1 MVSNTV
7 TIEGRSFA
15 LSRLDKVL
23 WPQDGYT
30 KGELINY
37 YVEVAPYILPHL
49 KGRPMVFT
57 RYPDGIEKQSFYQ
70 KNAPPSLPEWVN
82 TFTYYSS
89 DSKRDINFILVEESA
104 TLVWLA
110 NQACIEMHPWL
121 SRTASVDYPDFV
133 IFDLDPSPGNSFEQ
147 VRTIALLNRRVLNE
161 LGLRSYIKTSG
172 SQGLHVYVPVDNE
185 YSYEEIRDFG
195 HSVAEI
201 ICTMQPDIATIER
214 TVRKRGAKI
223 YVDYLQ
229 NVKGKT
235 LCSAYSVRPRDGAT
249 VSAPLNWDEVSNV
262 KPSDFTIK
270 TILPRLQK
278 LGELFAPVLTDRQS
292 LETAFSQL
300 GLKMGNGAS
309 GASGD
314 GS

>member
-110 NQACIEMHPWL
+110 NQACIEVHPWL

-147 VRTIALLNRRVLNE
+147 VRTIALLTRRVLNE

-292 LETAFSQL
+292 LETAFIQL
-300 GLKMGNGAS
+300 GLR
-309 GASGD
+309 
-314 GS
+314 

>member
-7 TIEGRSFA
+7 SIEGRSFD

-37 YVEVAPYILPHL
+37 YVEVAPYIIPHL
-49 KGRPMVFT
+49 QGRPMVFT

-70 KNAPPSLPEWVN
+70 KNAPPSLPEWIN
-82 TFTYYSS
+82 TYPYYSP
-89 DSKRDINFILVEESA
+89 DSQRDINFILVEESA
-104 TLVWLA
+104 TLAWLA

-121 SRTASVDYPDFV
+121 SCATSVDYPDFAV
-133 IFDLDPSPGNSFEQ
+133 FDLDPSPGNTFEQ
-147 VRTIALLNRRVLNE
+147 IRIIALLTRRILNE

-172 SQGLHVYVPVDNE
+172 SEGLHVYLPLENK
-185 YSYEEIRDFG
+185 YSYEEVRDFG
-195 HSVAEI
+195 RSVAQI
-201 ICTMQPDIATIER
+201 ICTMQPEIATVER
-214 TVRKRGAKI
+214 TVRKRGVKI
-223 YVDYLQ
+223 YVDYMQ

-235 LCSAYSVRPRDGAT
+235 LCSAYSVRPRPSAT
-249 VSAPLNWDEVSNV
+249 VSAPLDWDEVNSI
-262 KPSDFTIK
+262 KPSNFTIK

-278 LGELFAPVLTDRQS
+278 VGDLFAPVLSNRQS

-300 GLKMGNGAS
+300 GLK
-309 GASGD
+309 
-314 GS
+314 

>member
-7 TIEGRSFA
+7 SIEGRSFA

-147 VRTIALLNRRVLNE
+147 VRTIALLTRRVLNE

>member
-7 TIEGRSFA
+7 SIDGRSFA

-23 WPQDGYT
+23 WPRDGYT

-70 KNAPPSLPEWVN
+70 KNAPPSLPEWIN

-121 SRTASVDYPDFV
+121 SCTASVDYPDFV
-133 IFDLDPSPGNSFEQ
+133 VFDLDPSPGNSFEQ
-147 VRTIALLNRRVLNE
+147 VRTIALLTRRVLNE

-172 SQGLHVYVPVDNE
+172 SEGLHVYLPVENE

-195 HSVAEI
+195 RTVAEI

-249 VSAPLNWDEVSNV
+249 VSAPLYWDEVNNV

-278 LGELFAPVLTDRQS
+278 VGELFAPALTDRQS

-300 GLKMGNGAS
+300 GLK
-309 GASGD
+309 
-314 GS
+314 

>member
-147 VRTIALLNRRVLNE
+147 VRTIALLTRRVLNE

>member
-110 NQACIEMHPWL
+110 NQACIEVHPWL

-147 VRTIALLNRRVLNE
+147 VRTIALLTRRVLNE

>member
-7 TIEGRSFA
+7 SIEGRSFA

-49 KGRPMVFT
+49 RGRPMVFT

-121 SRTASVDYPDFV
+121 SCAGSVDYPDFAV
-133 IFDLDPSPGNSFEQ
+133 FDLDPSPGNSFEQ
-147 VRTIALLNRRVLNE
+147 VRTIALLTRRVLNE

-195 HSVAEI
+195 RSVAEI

-249 VSAPLNWDEVSNV
+249 VSAPLCWDEVNDV

-292 LETAFSQL
+292 LDTAFSQL
-300 GLKMGNGAS
+300 GLKMGRNKPGP
-309 GASGD
+309 
-314 GS
+314 

>member
-147 VRTIALLNRRVLNE
+147 VRTIALLTRRVLNE

-292 LETAFSQL
+292 LETAFIQL
-300 GLKMGNGAS
+300 GLR
-309 GASGD
+309 
-314 GS
+314 

>member
-7 TIEGRSFA
+7 SIEGRSFD

-37 YVEVAPYILPHL
+37 YMEVAPYIIPHL
-49 KGRPMVFT
+49 QGRPMVFT

-70 KNAPPSLPEWVN
+70 KNAPPSLPEWIN
-82 TFTYYSS
+82 TYPYYSP
-89 DSKRDINFILVEESA
+89 DSQRDINFILVEESA
-104 TLVWLA
+104 TLAWLA

-121 SRTASVDYPDFV
+121 SCATSVDYPDFAV
-133 IFDLDPSPGNSFEQ
+133 FDLDPSPGNTFEQ
-147 VRTIALLNRRVLNE
+147 IRIIALLTRRILNE

-172 SQGLHVYVPVDNE
+172 SEGLHVYLPLENK
-185 YSYEEIRDFG
+185 YSYEEVRDFG
-195 HSVAEI
+195 RSVAQI
-201 ICTMQPDIATIER
+201 ICTMQPEIATVER
-214 TVRKRGAKI
+214 TIRKRGVKI
-223 YVDYLQ
+223 YVDYMQ

-235 LCSAYSVRPRDGAT
+235 LCSAYSVRPRPGAT
-249 VSAPLNWDEVSNV
+249 VSAPLDWDEVNSI
-262 KPSDFTIK
+262 KPSNFTIK

-278 LGELFAPVLTDRQS
+278 VGDLFAPVLSNRQS

-300 GLKMGNGAS
+300 DLGGNKPGP
-309 GASGD
+309 
-314 GS
+314 

>member
-121 SRTASVDYPDFV
+121 SCTTSVDYPDFV
-133 IFDLDPSPGNSFEQ
+133 VFDLDPSPGNSFEQ
-147 VRTIALLNRRVLNE
+147 IRTIALLTRRVLNE

-292 LETAFSQL
+292 LETAFIQL
-300 GLKMGNGAS
+300 GLR
-309 GASGD
+309 
-314 GS
+314 

>member
-7 TIEGRSFA
+7 SIEGRSFD

-37 YVEVAPYILPHL
+37 YVEVAAYIIPHL
-49 KGRPMVFT
+49 QGRPMVFT

-70 KNAPPSLPEWVN
+70 KNAPPSLPQWIK
-82 TFTYYSS
+82 TYPYYSP
-89 DSKRDINFILVEESA
+89 DSQRDINFILVEESA
-104 TLVWLA
+104 TLAWLA

-121 SRTASVDYPDFV
+121 SCAGSFDYPDFV
-133 IFDLDPSPGNSFEQ
+133 VFDLDPSPGNSFEQ
-147 VRTIALLNRRVLNE
+147 VRTIALLTRRVLNE

-172 SQGLHVYVPVDNE
+172 SEGLHVYLSVENK

-195 HSVAEI
+195 RSVAQI
-201 ICTMQPDIATIER
+201 ICTMQPEIATVER
-214 TVRKRGAKI
+214 TVKKRGAKI
-223 YVDYLQ
+223 YVDYMQ

-235 LCSAYSVRPRDGAT
+235 LCSAYSVRPRPGAT
-249 VSAPLNWDEVSNV
+249 VSAPLQWEEVNSV
-262 KPSDFTIK
+262 TPSDFTIK

-278 LGELFAPVLTDRQS
+278 VGELFAPVLNDRQS
-292 LETAFSQL
+292 LDAAFSQL
-300 GLKMGNGAS
+300 GLHN
-309 GASGD
+309 
-314 GS
+314 

>member
-7 TIEGRSFA
+7 SIEGRSFA

-49 KGRPMVFT
+49 RGRPMVFT

-147 VRTIALLNRRVLNE
+147 VRTIALLTRRVLNE

-172 SQGLHVYVPVDNE
+172 SQGLHVYLPVENE

-195 HSVAEI
+195 RSVAEI

-292 LETAFSQL
+292 LDTAFSQL
-300 GLKMGNGAS
+300 GLKMGRNKPGP
-309 GASGD
+309 
-314 GS
+314 

>member
-110 NQACIEMHPWL
+110 NQACIEVHPWL

-147 VRTIALLNRRVLNE
+147 VRTIALLTRRVLNE

-172 SQGLHVYVPVDNE
+172 SQGLHVYLPVENE

-195 HSVAEI
+195 RSVAEI

-249 VSAPLNWDEVSNV
+249 VSAPLCWDEVNDV

-292 LETAFSQL
+292 LDTAFSQL
-300 GLKMGNGAS
+300 GLKMGRNKPGP
-309 GASGD
+309 
-314 GS
+314 